1 MSGDLHVHTCCKGR
15 SVSAATGKSYTKNKT
30 IMASSKESDTSAAA
44 EQLGSLSLGGDRKGE
59 PEAKNEDDTNG
70 TPTKLCSKCGK
81 ESDTL
86 KKCTACK
93 CVWYC
98 DKECQNRHWKEHKTE
113 CKPIKKALAK
123 RGGKLDLGNEL
134 DLGPLPDLPPREE
147 CPICMRVLPIHAK
160 LQTYFPCCG
169 KTVCGSCGFQHKI
182 KAIDEND
189 KRAQKKQPQA
199 PRTCEFC
206 RTKLPESDEEIL
218 DRLRKRVELKDPE
231 ALFEMAL
238 YYRDGDSGLS
248 VDQVKCIELLRESAD
263 LGFPDAQYQLGIY
276 HYNGTMGLE
285 QNDEEA
291 LELYKEAAEGGD
303 ITALYNLGGIESNNG
318 DRVAAMRHFRL
329 SASGGYLISTE
340 ALIFFFEVGML
351 RHGDLAETLQA
362 FYRSRAEMKSEDRDK
377 YIAYL
382 KETGEYEAK
391 YEW

>member
-1 MSGDLHVHTCCKGR
+1 
-15 SVSAATGKSYTKNKT
+15 
-30 IMASSKESDTSAAA
+30 MASTKEGGTAAA
-44 EQLGSLSLGGDRKGE
+44 AAGKLGAMSLGESAERKDE
-59 PEAKNEDDTNG
+59 PDDQKNEA
-70 TPTKLCSKCGK
+70 PTKLCSACEKK
-81 ESDTL
+81 SNTL
-86 KKCTACK
+86 KKCNGCK

-98 DKECQNRHWKEHKTE
+98 DKKCQNQHRKVHKHE
-113 CKPIKKALAK
+113 CKRIMKELDK
-123 RGGKLDLGNEL
+123 RGGKLDVGTEL
-134 DLGPLPDLPPREE
+134 DLGPLEKLPPREE
-147 CPICMRVLPIHAK
+147 CPICLRALPLHAT
-160 LQTYFPCCG
+160 LQTYANCCG
-169 KTVCGSCGFQHKI
+169 KTVCAGCDFQHKI
-182 KAIDEND
+182 KAMEDNG
-189 KRAQKKQPQA
+189 KRAQKKQPTV

-206 RTKLPESDEEIL
+206 REPVPESDEEIL
-218 DRLRKRVELKDPE
+218 ARLRKRVELKDPE

-238 YYRDGDSGLS
+238 YYRDGDSGLP

>member
-169 KTVCGSCGFQHKI
+169 KTVCGSCDLQHQVKSG
-182 KAIDEND
+182 E
-189 KRAQKKQPQA
+189 RAA
-199 PRTCEFC
+199 ERGRTPVPGTCAFC
-206 RTKLPESDEEIL
+206 RTAAPISDKDIL
-218 DRLRKRVELKDPE
+218 TQLSKRVELKDPNALLNMAMHYGRGELGLPVDE
-231 ALFEMAL
+231 A
-238 YYRDGDSGLS
+238 
-248 VDQVKCIELLRESAD
+248 KCIELLRESAGIGCPGAHYK
-263 LGFPDAQYQLGIY
+263 LGSFHDDGE
-276 HYNGTMGLE
+276 MGLE
-285 QNDEEA
+285 QNREEA
-291 LELYKEAAEGGD
+291 IKYWEKAAEGGY
-303 ITALYNLGGIESNNG
+303 ITARHNLACTEGLNDNW
-318 DRVAAMRHFRL
+318 VAAMRHFRL
-329 SASGGYLISTE
+329 SASGGYRTSKDCLIE
-340 ALIFFFEVGML
+340 FFENGL
-351 RHGDLAETLQA
+351 LHHDDLAEVLQA
-362 FYRSRAEMKSEDRDK
+362 MYCARAEMKSEDRDK
-377 YIAYL
+377 YIEYL
-382 KETGEYEAK
+382 KRTGEYNGE
-391 YEW
+391 YDM